1 MNITSSLN
9 SATAAAYLKY
19 FNISN
24 DWSVRN
30 NTLFCTSSQM
40 KSLYIPAPYAAL
52 SVTLLHSATKILK
65 QGPSHT
71 SSPQLLDSIQTSG
84 SVSYGRT
91 KQYKYGLEIRN
102 NFNDMKCNNK
112 KGVII
117 CKYVNLANKLDITI
131 TVSVQNRGDPPGKR
145 LTKMGESCSD

>member
-1 MNITSSLN
+1 
-9 SATAAAYLKY
+9 
-19 FNISN
+19 
-24 DWSVRN
+24 
-30 NTLFCTSSQM
+30 M

-52 SVTLLHSATKILK
+52 SVTLLHSATKLLK

-102 NFNDMKCNNK
+102 NFNDMKCNQKRCNNLQVCK
-112 KGVII
+112 SCQQTGHSQSQCQSKIAVIPRGKVSPKWGNHAVI
-117 CKYVNLANKLDITI
+117 KSSISTPVNITLLEELLSNHPDKHK
-131 TVSVQNRGDPPGKR
+131 VNY
-145 LTKMGESCSD
+145 